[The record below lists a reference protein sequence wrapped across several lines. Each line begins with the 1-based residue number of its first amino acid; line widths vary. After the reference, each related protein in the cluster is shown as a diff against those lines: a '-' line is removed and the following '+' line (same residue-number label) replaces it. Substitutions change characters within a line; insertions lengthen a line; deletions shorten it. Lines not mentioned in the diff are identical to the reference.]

1 MELPQTFKCILLDF
15 ADLVFMEAQLDYIR
29 RQVSRNLSQQVV
41 GEVQQFETLH
51 VSEGPGVD
59 LGDLVVDQE
68 QALLW
73 ERLVGSN

>member
-1 MELPQTFKCILLDF
+1 MELLQTFKCILLDF
-15 ADLVFMEAQLDYIR
+15 VDLVFMEAELDDIR
-29 RQVSRNLSQQVV
+29 RQVCRNLSQQVI

-51 VSEGPGVD
+51 VSESPGVD

-73 ERLVGSN
+73 ERLVDSN